1 MSQTNQFAVEYRIL
15 AGRDF
20 VMKTL
25 RHLYLISLAILCIS
39 SACTSPDREAERS
52 AADSPG
58 KRRDVYFLVSAMGA
72 NSYFYDHKLG
82 LRIAG
87 EHFGVETQYKGPP
100 DWNMPAMIQAIEL
113 AVAREPAGIMVIG
126 FEESLNDA
134 VNKAV
139 DAGIPVVTLD
149 SDLPNS
155 SRVAFVGTGNYD
167 AGYRGGEKLAELV
180 GRTGNVAIMTKV
192 GQPNL
197 EERVRG
203 YRDALARY
211 PGIEIVRISD
221 TKSEVP
227 MAAQA
232 AAAVLAAVQDL
243 DGFGCVEAAG
253 GAGCA
258 TALKEAGL
266 AGKVKVV
273 AMDRDNDILNYIK
286 NGIIDATIVQ
296 QTALMPFY
304 GLSILYQL
312 NHRELPISS
321 DNAGAGVT
329 GVPRVI
335 DTGTVLVDARNC
347 EYFMR

>member
-1 MSQTNQFAVEYRIL
+1 VKNIYWLCMIL
-15 AGRDF
+15 YVF
-20 VMKTL
+20 LLFNV
-25 RHLYLISLAILCIS
+25 SC
-39 SACTSPDREAERS
+39 SPDEQKSEV
-52 AADSPG
+52 PG
-58 KRRDVYFLVSAMGA
+58 SRYEGQRQDLYFLVSAVGA
-72 NSYFYDHKLG
+72 NSYFYDHKMG
-82 LRIAG
+82 LKLAG
-87 EHFGVETQYKGPP
+87 EFFDVETQYKGPP
-100 DWNMPAMIQAIEL
+100 DWNMQAMIQAIDL
-113 AVAREPAGIMVIG
+113 AVARKPGGIMVIG

-155 SRVAFVGTGNYD
+155 KRIAFVGTGNYD
-167 AGYRGGEKLAELV
+167 AGYRGGIKLNELI
-180 GRTGNVAIMTKV
+180 GGKGKVAILTKI

-203 YRDALARY
+203 YKDALATF
-211 PGIEIVRISD
+211 PGIEIARIAD

-232 AAAVLAAVQDL
+232 AAAVLSAVPDL
-243 DGFGCVEAAG
+243 AGFGCVEAAG

-258 TALKEAGL
+258 TAIKEAGL
-266 AGKVKVV
+266 SGKIKVV

-296 QTALMPFY
+296 QTALMPYY
-304 GLSILYQL
+304 GLMILYQL
-312 NHRELPISS
+312 NHCDIPIST
-321 DNAGAGVT
+321 DNAKTGISGA
-329 GVPRVI
+329 PRVI
-335 DTGTVLVDARNC
+335 DTGTILVDQSNC